1 MNKLFLSII
10 ALVGMLLAATSCS
23 DRKSY
28 AELLNDENKS
38 VNAFLAQHRVVNR
51 VPADSVFEVG
61 PDAPYYRI
69 DDEGNVYMQVIDN
82 PDPDD
87 RAEAKDRVYFRYIR
101 YDLSTYVVGGNNIGS
116 GNANNMSVPATYFI
130 FDDYYTQQSYQYGEG
145 IQLPMKFLGYNCK
158 VNLVVKS
165 QAGPETDMSYV
176 TPFLYEISYY
186 KPAL

>member
-1 MNKLFLSII
+1 MNKLFILITAISALLLS
-10 ALVGMLLAATSCS
+10 ATSCS
-23 DRKSY
+23 DNKSY
-28 AELLNDENKS
+28 AELLSDENKA

-51 VPADSVFEVG
+51 VPADSVFETG
-61 PDAPYYRI
+61 SDAPYYRL

-82 PDPDD
+82 PDPDE
-87 RAEAKDRVYFRYIR
+87 RAQADDRVYFRYTR
-101 YDLSTYVVGGNNIGS
+101 YDLSTYVVGGNNIGA

-130 FDDYYTQQSYQYGEG
+130 FEDYYNTQSYQYGEG
-145 IQLPMKFLGYNCK
+145 IQLPMKYLGYNCK
-158 VNLVVKS
+158 INLVVKS